1 MIQMPTRRFAL
12 AAVLSLCLVPLFGCQ
27 SAIEKAARNTSYSA
41 YELIGIEKRDLL
53 KSRVGKARSEQ
64 KEASENFESALDR
77 LKALTH
83 FDGGNLERQYRSLQ
97 SAYDRSAEQAAN
109 VRQSIDKVETVASD
123 LYEEWEKEIGEIQTA
138 SLKNSSRRKLEETKK
153 KSTSLVAALRK
164 SEKSMTPILAKLKD
178 QVLFLKHNL
187 NAQAVGSLKGESA
200 RIEND
205 IEKLLKE
212 MNQSIAEADRFIK
225 ELEAP

>member
-1 MIQMPTRRFAL
+1 MPQKPFLRSALFAL
-12 AAVLSLCLVPLFGCQ
+12 CVLSVLGCQ
-27 SAIEKAARNTSYSA
+27 SAIEKAARQTGYSA

-53 KSRVGKARSEQ
+53 KSRVSKARSEQ

-77 LKALTH
+77 LKALTA

-97 SAYDRSAEQAAN
+97 SAYDRSAEQAVH

-138 SLKNSSRRKLEETKK
+138 SLKESSRQKLRETKK
-153 KSTSLVAALRK
+153 KSDSLIAALRK
-164 SEKSMTPILAKLKD
+164 SEKSMTPVLSKLKD

-187 NAQAVGSLKGESA
+187 NAQAVSSLKGESA
-200 RIEND
+200 RIQSD

-225 ELEAP
+225 EIEAR